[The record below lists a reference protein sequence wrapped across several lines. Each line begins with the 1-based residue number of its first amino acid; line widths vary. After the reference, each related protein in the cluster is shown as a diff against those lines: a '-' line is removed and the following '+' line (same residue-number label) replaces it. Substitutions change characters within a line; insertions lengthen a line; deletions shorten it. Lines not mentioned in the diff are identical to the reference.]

1 MSWVKRKTLP
11 TIKSILYKG
20 QPCNTLLDLWHAIHS
35 SYNSAKNRP
44 INASFL
50 NKIPQADQILW
61 SPFSKQEF
69 KDAIA
74 KCLSLS
80 TSGLDHIS

>member
-1 MSWVKRKTLP
+1 MNWVKRKTLP
-11 TIKSILYKG
+11 TIKSILYEG
-20 QPCNTLLDLWHAIHS
+20 QPCNKLPDLWHAIYL

-50 NKIPQADQILW
+50 NEIPQADQILW
-61 SPFSKQEF
+61 PFFLKQEF

-74 KCLSLS
+74 KCSSSLTPS
-80 TSGLDHIS
+80 LDHIY